1 MENIQ
6 NNVHLNTSKKILLIL
21 TIILII
27 TTIRLYPT
35 YQYSSE
41 PDSYEGAGVL
51 LKNTIMDTGHLP
63 SLGRGEAL
71 LSVYS
76 VEKQLIIP
84 LFLPYERYIY
94 SLFLGITF
102 ILVLILFALHRSD
115 RSNYKLDTKSLVILT
130 IFGLCA
136 TPSIIMQLGG
146 WNGPYAWIFLLIFL
160 YYAVYKE
167 HTITNMGLAI
177 FFLLL
182 LPITYFTIALI
193 AAVILLSTLCYKIM
207 FNKEVIPE
215 SLIILYVIFF
225 IGYQIYATVFGFDIL
240 TSIDS
245 VVFSYFEGSS
255 RVLGLKY
262 ILGGSKISFFA
273 NTLSNF
279 LACIPL
285 FFFIVRGYGN
295 RNTKSYAL
303 IIILVFSL
311 AIMSTGFYLW
321 MGYYGVIQRIPYF
334 TVLTSILAVTL
345 MIRTGFI
352 EKSSSKNV
360 KIRTILVL
368 SIVCAVV
375 ISNIFNVSSE
385 YYEQNIEFTEAAGLT
400 WLKENALPEDIIF
413 TDFRLAGSLIAHK
426 NPTLFIDDNAMP
438 PKRVNWL
445 LENIYYNEGDPI
457 QALNQIKTNEGRT
470 SDLFLFS
477 EKFTRFP
484 GIKGYDNIFQ
494 PATKDFLDPF
504 MRSDNINLVYRNDET
519 IVLIKNN

>member
-1 MENIQ
+1 MGNIQ
-6 NNVHLNTSKKILLIL
+6 NSTHLSTSKKILLIL
-21 TIILII
+21 TIVLII

-41 PDSYEGAGVL
+41 PDSYKGAGVL
-51 LKNTIMDTGHLP
+51 QQNTIITTGHLP

-71 LSVYS
+71 LTVYGL
-76 VEKQLIIP
+76 EKRLIIP
-84 LFLPYERYIY
+84 PFPPYEQYIY
-94 SLFLGITF
+94 SFFLGITF
-102 ILVLILFALHRSD
+102 ILVIILFARHRSD
-115 RSNYKLDTKSLVILT
+115 RSNSQLDTKSLVILT

-136 TPSIIMQLGG
+136 TPDIIMNLGG
-146 WNGPYAWIFLLIFL
+146 WNGPYAWIFLLLFL

-193 AAVILLSTLCYKIM
+193 TGSMLLTTLCYQKM

-215 SLIILYVIFF
+215 SLIIFYVIFF
-225 IGYQIYATVFGFDIL
+225 IGYQIYATVFGFDL
-240 TSIDS
+240 LANMDSI
-245 VVFSYFEGSS
+245 VFSYFEGSS
-255 RVLGLKY
+255 RVLELKY
-262 ILGGSKISFFA
+262 TLGGSKISFFA
-273 NTLSNF
+273 CALSNF

-285 FFFIVRGYGN
+285 FFFIVRGD
-295 RNTKSYAL
+295 RDSKSYDL
-303 IIILVFSL
+303 IIVLILNL
-311 AIMSTGFYLW
+311 AIISAGFYLW
-321 MGYYGVIQRIPYF
+321 MGYYGVVQRIPYL
-334 TVLTSILAVTL
+334 TVLTSILAVAL

-352 EKSSSKNV
+352 KENSSKNMT
-360 KIRTILVL
+360 IRTIIVL

-385 YYEQNIEFTEAAGLT
+385 YYEQKIEFTEAAGLT
-400 WLKENALPEDIIF
+400 WLKENSLPEDIIF

-426 NPTLFIDDNAMP
+426 NPTLFIDDNAMSP
-438 PKRVNWL
+438 ERVNWL

-457 QALNQIKTNEGRT
+457 QALDQIKTNEGRT
-470 SDLFLFS
+470 SDILFFS

-494 PATKDFLDPF
+494 PASKDFLDPF

-519 IVLIKNN
+519 MVLIKNN